1 MSVRARRAARLS
13 VLLLFS
19 LCVLCLPA
27 ADAVGDDPEALL
39 ERGLYFDVPSDAWY
53 APAAAWART
62 SGVLAGTAKSIFCPD
77 EPLSRSGF
85 LDALYRLEGS
95 PMVVEG
101 SRFIDTSPA
110 SRTTLAV
117 IWAEQSGL
125 VTGVAP
131 GLLDPDAPVTREQA
145 ALILYR
151 LEGLPALEAVK
162 DPPTFPDLAQ
172 VSPWA
177 AEAVEWAVA
186 GGLLLGTGGYLDPDG
201 PLTRA
206 QGVVLLQRYDQYG
219 DR

>member
-1 MSVRARRAARLS
+1 MSVRPRRAAQLS
-13 VLLLFS
+13 VLLLLY

-53 APAAAWART
+53 APAAVWART
-62 SGVLAGTAKSIFCPD
+62 SGVLAGTAKSVFSPD

-85 LDALYRLEGS
+85 LDALHRLAGS
-95 PMVVEG
+95 PAVVEG
-101 SRFIDTSPA
+101 SRFADVSPT
-110 SRTTLAV
+110 SRTAPAV

-151 LEGLPALEAVK
+151 LEGMPTLEAVK
-162 DPPTFPDLAQ
+162 DSPSFPDLEEIA
-172 VSPWA
+172 PWA

-219 DR
+219 GR